1 MSLGHTSFYWE
12 TDYRQG
18 FPQAPQAWTD
28 VILVGIDAFAPFDRH
43 GTNISII
50 SKSELMWFNQ

>member
-1 MSLGHTSFYWE
+1 MNLGHMSFYWE

-28 VILVGIDAFAPFDRH
+28 VILVEIDAFAPFDRH

-50 SKSELMWFNQ
+50 SKVN